1 MGKIKSKLERKKEI
15 QDMYDVYVNAWGG
28 YADEPKEAPV
38 VEIIE
43 GIAKDIGLP
52 PSYLFT
58 IATGEGLGW
67 IYLSDLKNYKNGKV
81 ITDKKISGF
90 QNFGLDFFGN
100 PKEWP
105 NLKKYLPKTYN
116 EGDEFVSIAEK
127 RDEAYG
133 KETVYSADF
142 KNLESSIWAMAAVLK
157 QRADRF
163 ERDWNELNYIK
174 PTEDEWAFWT
184 YFYYQRPE
192 LAFQRIKELKSYDIF
207 YLKTSDR
214 TKIRTK
220 ALERVAAWRYI
231 QYYNIF
237 ST

>member
-184 YFYYQRPE
+184 YFLLP
-192 LAFQRIKELKSYDIF
+192 
-207 YLKTSDR
+207 KT
-214 TKIRTK
+214 
-220 ALERVAAWRYI
+220 
-231 QYYNIF
+231 
-237 ST
+237 